1 MVMFGISNK
10 NNSVA
15 RVKIIAAVFALI
27 FICTI
32 IQLISGNHA
41 SEWKITDYYVQ
52 SSRHKNGGGFFGG
65 IFCKLFCTWFG
76 LVGAYIFTIV
86 LIIISGVVI
95 TEHSFINGV
104 KKGSKKVYDTAKN
117 DVKEYRAEVESLQL
131 NEHEA
136 AVWLTRDTLRSVRWL
151 PADEGLISRLE
162 NGI

>member
-15 RVKIIAAVFALI
+15 RIKIIAAVFALI

-41 SEWKITDYYVQ
+41 GEWKISDYYVQ
-52 SSRHKNGGGFFGG
+52 SSHNKNGGGFFGG

-76 LVGAYIFTIV
+76 VVGAYIFTIV
-86 LIIISGVVI
+86 LIIIAGVVI

-104 KKGSKKVYDTAKN
+104 KKGSRKVYDTAKN
-117 DVKEYRAEVESLQL
+117 DVKEYRAEVAVKRQER
-131 NEHEA
+131 EA
-136 AVWLTRDTLRSVRWL
+136 VERKNPPDRVR
-151 PADEGLISRLE
+151 ISDA
-162 NGI
+162 